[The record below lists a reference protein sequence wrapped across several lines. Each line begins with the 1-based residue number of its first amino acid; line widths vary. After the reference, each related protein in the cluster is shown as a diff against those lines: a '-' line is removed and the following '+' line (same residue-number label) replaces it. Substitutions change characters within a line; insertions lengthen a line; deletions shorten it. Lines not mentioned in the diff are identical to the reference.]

1 MCESTAY
8 VKKGDALEK
17 IMENVIFVQ
26 PKAGSVFIEDILG
39 EQQDVPGILQTI
51 ELLNHKIIIA
61 Q

>member
-26 PKAGSVFIEDILG
+26 PKEGCVFIEDILG